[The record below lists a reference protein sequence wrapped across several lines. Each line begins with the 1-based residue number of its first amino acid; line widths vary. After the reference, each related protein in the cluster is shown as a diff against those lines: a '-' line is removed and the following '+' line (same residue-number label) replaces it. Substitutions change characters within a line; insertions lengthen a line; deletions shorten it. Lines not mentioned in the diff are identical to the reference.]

1 MRKIWFALLFP
12 TALAVFD
19 PVGVLPVGALPA
31 AAQSPPASA
40 PPASADAADLLQVK
54 PQDRVLG
61 QADAPIT
68 IVEYASMTCPHCA
81 HFEIE
86 VLPELQKKWI
96 DTGKA
101 KLVMRPF
108 PLDQVAL
115 RAEMLAR
122 CLPPERYYPMVETLF
137 KTQEKWAVQNWRPA
151 LERVARLAGVSNK
164 EFDACLANK
173 TLEDEVVQ
181 SRLTAATQLDVNGT
195 PTLFV
200 NGKKFEG
207 PPTVEALDELLS
219 DVAKS

>member
-1 MRKIWFALLFP
+1 MRKIWFALLFF
-12 TALAVFD
+12 TALAASF
-19 PVGVLPVGALPA
+19 PA
-31 AAQSPPASA
+31 AAQSQA
-40 PPASADAADLLQVK
+40 PSDAAGLLQVTPK
-54 PQDRVLG
+54 DRVLG

-81 HFEIE
+81 HFENE
-86 VLPELQKKWI
+86 VLPELKKKWI

-122 CLPPERYYPMVETLF
+122 CLPPERYYPMIETLF
-137 KTQEKWAVQNWRPA
+137 KTQEKWAIQDWRPA
-151 LERVARLAGVSNK
+151 LERTARLAGVSNK

-173 TLEDEVVQ
+173 AAEDEIVQ
-181 SRLTAATQLDVNGT
+181 SRLAASTQLDVNGT
-195 PTLFV
+195 PTIFV

-207 PPTVEALDELLS
+207 PPTAEALDELLS
-219 DVAKS
+219 GLAKS

>member
-1 MRKIWFALLFP
+1 MRKIRIALLF
-12 TALAVFD
+12 LAVLAVAV
-19 PVGVLPVGALPA
+19 PLGLVAVGARPA
-31 AAQSPPASA
+31 AAQSSPAS
-40 PPASADAADLLQVK
+40 PDDAGLLQIT

-61 QADAPIT
+61 EADAPIT

-81 HFEIE
+81 HFENE
-86 VLPELQKKWI
+86 VLPELKKKWI

-122 CLPPERYYPMVETLF
+122 CLPPERYYPMIETLF
-137 KTQEKWAVQNWRPA
+137 KTQEKWAVQDWRPA
-151 LERVARLAGVSNK
+151 LERIARLAGVNSK
-164 EFDACLANK
+164 EFDTCLKNK

-181 SRLTAATQLDVNGT
+181 SRLTASTQLDIKGT

-200 NGKKFEG
+200 DGKKFEG

-219 DVAKS
+219 NLAKS

>member
-1 MRKIWFALLFP
+1 
-12 TALAVFD
+12 
-19 PVGVLPVGALPA
+19 
-31 AAQSPPASA
+31 
-40 PPASADAADLLQVK
+40 LLQVK

-61 QADAPIT
+61 EAEAPIT

-81 HFEIE
+81 HFENE
-86 VLPELQKKWI
+86 VLPELKKKWI

-122 CLPPERYYPMVETLF
+122 CLPPERYYPMIETLF
-137 KTQEKWAVQNWRPA
+137 KTQEKWAVPDWRPA
-151 LERVARLAGVSNK
+151 LERIARLAGVNSK
-164 EFDACLANK
+164 EFNACLANK
-173 TLEDEVVQ
+173 ELEDEVVQ
-181 SRLTAATQLDVNGT
+181 SRLIASTQLSINGT

-200 NGKKFEG
+200 DGKKFEG

-219 DVAKS
+219 NLAKS

>member
-1 MRKIWFALLFP
+1 MREIRFALLFL
-12 TALAVFD
+12 TALGA
-19 PVGVLPVGALPA
+19 ALPA
-31 AAQSPPASA
+31 AAQSPQA
-40 PPASADAADLLQVK
+40 PPDAAGLLQAAPK
-54 PQDRVLG
+54 DRVLG

-81 HFEIE
+81 HFAND
-86 VLPELQKKWI
+86 VLPELKKKWI

-122 CLPPERYYPMVETLF
+122 CLPPERYYPMIETLF
-137 KTQEKWAVQNWRPA
+137 KTQEKWAVPQDWRGA
-151 LERVARLAGVSNK
+151 LERTARLAGVSNK

-173 TLEDEVVQ
+173 ALEDEIVQ
-181 SRLTAATQLDVNGT
+181 SRLTASTQLDVNAT
-195 PTLFV
+195 PTIFV

-207 PPTVEALDELLS
+207 PPTVEALNELLS
-219 DVAKS
+219 GLTKS